1 MQFDHKT
8 INLQRF
14 PKTGNKSLRPWSA
27 ADELLLKTALTL
39 GLDKKSIVI
48 AHDTF
53 GAMAVALNAYRPH
66 SIINQASQL
75 KALRKN
81 LENNGLDTKEVIH
94 SNPLKIQATNV
105 NLALV
110 RFQNLPTFF
119 NCTCNNCMPYLV
131 LIVLYYAVFSPEILP
146 LNGLK

>member
-27 ADELLLKTALTL
+27 ADELLLKTAITL

-53 GAMAVALNAYRPH
+53 GGYGRCIKCV
-66 SIINQASQL
+66 
-75 KALRKN
+75 
-81 LENNGLDTKEVIH
+81 
-94 SNPLKIQATNV
+94 
-105 NLALV
+105 
-110 RFQNLPTFF
+110 PTSFD
-119 NCTCNNCMPYLV
+119 Y
-131 LIVLYYAVFSPEILP
+131 
-146 LNGLK
+146 